1 MVGGFLISVHIG
13 SFTKDGSVEDSL
25 SAATDSGADVV
36 GSGVGVTGSGV
47 VNEGSGVDNK
57 GSGADTEGSGVGTTG
72 SGVEVDGSAVDAGD
86 SGICIGVERSIFS
99 ESLTASNA
107 SSAGTSSE
115 TSTSKLGWL
124 STVSAVLIITS
135 TSMGIWCS
143 GSSGGG
149 VAESDFHRLVA
160 GISAGSS
167 VSPSKSRLTCS
178 GSTTSGPMLSAASW
192 VSLSGGSGYF
202 LLLDIDRD
210 SEGREV
216 FSVGDFLSG
225 SRLSLGRSL
234 DESLE

>member
-1 MVGGFLISVHIG
+1 MVHIG
-13 SFTKDGSVEDSL
+13 SFTKDESAEDSL
-25 SAATDSGADVV
+25 SAATDSGADAV

-47 VNEGSGVDNK
+47 VNGGSGV
-57 GSGADTEGSGVGTTG
+57 DTEGSGVDTEGSGADTVGSGVGTKG

-99 ESLTASNA
+99 ESPTALNA
-107 SSAGTSSE
+107 SSAWTSSE

-124 STVSAVLIITS
+124 STVSAVLIIMS

-149 VAESDFHRLVA
+149 VAELDFRRLVA

-178 GSTTSGPMLSAASW
+178 GSTTLGPMSSAA
-192 VSLSGGSGYF
+192 
-202 LLLDIDRD
+202 
-210 SEGREV
+210 
-216 FSVGDFLSG
+216 
-225 SRLSLGRSL
+225 
-234 DESLE
+234 